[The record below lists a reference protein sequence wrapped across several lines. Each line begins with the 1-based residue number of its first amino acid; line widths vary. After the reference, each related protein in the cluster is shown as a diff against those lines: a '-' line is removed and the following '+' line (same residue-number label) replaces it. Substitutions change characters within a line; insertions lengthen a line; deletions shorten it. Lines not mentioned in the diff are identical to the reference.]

1 MTQPTHTHRAN
12 GGRFALVASY
22 NGDMS
27 LDAKMIIVYRDIDR
41 EIETATTAKDWEDNW
56 QAVAPD
62 DCPVCLGAGTDQ
74 IKGNKDKP
82 CGYCYGLG
90 KVREDG
96 EAPAEIWDVATIAT
110 NIIER
115 QKKELG
121 RLRQIE
127 SHPDVQALIEQE
139 RQQAISDS
147 VARQEQEWRNGRG
160 HGPGGQR
167 HTGD

>member
-1 MTQPTHTHRAN
+1 MTQPTHTHKAN
-12 GGRFALVASY
+12 GGRFALVAHY

-27 LDAKMIIVYRDIDR
+27 LDAQMIIVYRDIDR

-90 KVREDG
+90 KVRESG
-96 EAPAEIWDVATIAT
+96 EAPAEIWEVATIAT
-110 NIIER
+110 GIIER

-127 SHPDVQALIEQE
+127 SHPHVQALLDQE
-139 RQQAISDS
+139 RQQAMSDS

-167 HTGD
+167 MTGD